1 MLKVYFVFYGKFLGK
16 RLKIILNTGDR
27 GEAENLVKKIFPQIL
42 HPLLCSEADP
52 GAKLQEKM
60 VGLNQANQVVMWR

>member
-1 MLKVYFVFYGKFLGK
+1 MLKVYFMFYGKFLGK
-16 RLKIILNTGDR
+16 KLKIILNTDDR

-42 HPLLCSEADP
+42 HPLLSKEVDL

-60 VGLNQANQVVMWR
+60 IGLNYSNQVVMWR